1 VRLDRVGRVTIH
13 DRRGVQPDRRRE
25 RRILSAKPGRAIA
38 TQPPLLRATGISRQ
52 FGAIHALREVDFQLR
67 GGEVM
72 ALLGENGAGKSTLV
86 KILAGLV
93 RPDAGSIEIEGQEVD
108 LHSPARSR
116 ASGIAVVQQELSLV
130 PTLSAAE
137 NLAIGGGHVS
147 GLWTRRRLR
156 REAKPFLELVGLGSV
171 DPTTPV
177 ESLSVAER
185 QRVEIARLLAR
196 QAQILILDEPTAAL
210 ADAEIERV
218 MQLVRSLAAEGRAVV
233 YVTHRLGE
241 VFQIADRVTVL
252 RNGESQP
259 PVPVA
264 ELTFDTLVTR
274 ILGRPLEAMF
284 PERATS
290 VGTPVLELT
299 GVLADGLLEP
309 ISLAVG
315 AGEILGLAGQLGSG
329 AARLVRAVAGVQAV
343 KSGQVS
349 VGGRPVATYPIRRSI
364 RAGIAYCS
372 DDRKRDGLFP
382 IRTVTENLTT
392 PALATVAPHGVV
404 VRRREKR
411 LAQELA
417 GFFQIDR
424 RRLDHRAA
432 TLSGGNQQKVAL
444 GKWLGVRPR
453 VLLVEEPTLGVDVG
467 ARAEIYA
474 HLRKLAEDGLAVMF
488 ASSDFAE
495 VLGLADTVATFYR
508 GRLVRIAP
516 AEALSAAEVLRDVTH
531 AARAEASSAG

>member
-1 VRLDRVGRVTIH
+1 
-13 DRRGVQPDRRRE
+13 
-25 RRILSAKPGRAIA
+25 
-38 TQPPLLRATGISRQ
+38 
-52 FGAIHALREVDFQLR
+52 
-67 GGEVM
+67 M

-93 RPDAGSIEIEGQEVD
+93 RPDDGSIQIEGREVD
-108 LHSPARSR
+108 LHTPARSR
-116 ASGIAVVQQELSLV
+116 AAGIAVVQQELSLV

-137 NLAIGGGHVS
+137 NLFLGGGNVD
-147 GLWTRRRLR
+147 GLWTRRRLVR
-156 REAKPFLELVGLGSV
+156 RARPFLELVGLG
-171 DPTTPV
+171 DFDAATPV

-185 QRVEIARLLAR
+185 QLVEIARLVAR
-196 QAQILILDEPTAAL
+196 RAQILILDEPTAAL
-210 ADAEIERV
+210 ADVEIERV
-218 MQLVRSLAAEGRAVV
+218 ERVVRSLAAEGRAVV

-241 VFQIADRVTVL
+241 VFEIADRVTVL
-252 RNGESQP
+252 RNGESQE
-259 PVPVA
+259 PVPIGA
-264 ELTFDTLVTR
+264 LTLGELVTR

-284 PERATS
+284 PARATA
-290 VGTPVLELT
+290 VGAPVLD
-299 GVLADGLLEP
+299 VDGLLTDGLVEP
-309 ISLAVG
+309 ASFAVG

-329 AARLVRAVAGVQAV
+329 AGRLLRAVAGVQAV
-343 KSGQVS
+343 SAGQLRVE
-349 VGGRPVATYPIRRSI
+349 GRVLRTHSLRRAI

-392 PALATVAPHGVV
+392 PALAVVAPAGVV

-424 RRLDHRAA
+424 RRLEHRAA

-453 VLLVEEPTLGVDVG
+453 VLLVEEPTRGVDVG
-467 ARAEIYA
+467 ARAEIYL
-474 HLRKLAEDGLAVMF
+474 HLRQLAEQGLAVVF
-488 ASSDFAE
+488 ASSDLPE

-516 AEALSAAEVLRDVTH
+516 AHALSATEVLRDVTH
-531 AARAEASSAG
+531 HAGAEAAAAP

>member
-1 VRLDRVGRVTIH
+1 
-13 DRRGVQPDRRRE
+13 
-25 RRILSAKPGRAIA
+25 
-38 TQPPLLRATGISRQ
+38 
-52 FGAIHALREVDFQLR
+52 
-67 GGEVM
+67 M

-86 KILAGLV
+86 KILTGLV
-93 RPDAGSIEIEGQEVD
+93 RPDAGDVEIEGSRID
-108 LHSPARSR
+108 LSTPARSR
-116 ASGIAVVQQELSLV
+116 GAGIAVVQQELSLV

-147 GLWTRRRLR
+147 GLWTPRRLQK
-156 REAKPFLELVGLGSV
+156 EARPFLELVGLGYI
-171 DPTTPV
+171 DPGAPV
-177 ESLSVAER
+177 GSLSVAER

-196 QAQILILDEPTAAL
+196 QARILILDEPTAAL
-210 ADAEIERV
+210 ADAEIDRV
-218 MQLVRSLAAEGRAVV
+218 MQLVRSLADEGRSVV
-233 YVTHRLGE
+233 YVTHRLDE
-241 VFQIADRVTVL
+241 VFRIAHRVTVL

-259 PVPVA
+259 PVAVSG
-264 ELTFDTLVTR
+264 LTLDTLVTR

-284 PERATS
+284 PDRAVE
-290 VGTPVLELT
+290 VGEPVLDLSEVLT
-299 GVLADGLLEP
+299 EGLVQPVTLT
-309 ISLAVG
+309 VR

-343 KSGQVS
+343 GAGQVA
-349 VGGRPVATYPIRRSI
+349 VGGRPVATYPIRRAI

-392 PALATVAPHGVV
+392 PALAVVAPHGVV

-424 RRLDHRAA
+424 RRLEHRAV

-453 VLLVEEPTLGVDVG
+453 VLLVVEPTLGVDVG

-474 HLRKLAEDGLAVMF
+474 HLRTLARDGMALMF

-508 GRLVRIAP
+508 GSLVRMAP
-516 AEALSAAEVLRDVTH
+516 AHTLSAEAVLRDVT
-531 AARAEASSAG
+531 AAGAEAAAAG

>member
-1 VRLDRVGRVTIH
+1 
-13 DRRGVQPDRRRE
+13 
-25 RRILSAKPGRAIA
+25 
-38 TQPPLLRATGISRQ
+38 
-52 FGAIHALREVDFQLR
+52 
-67 GGEVM
+67 M

-86 KILAGLV
+86 KILTGLV
-93 RPDAGSIEIEGQEVD
+93 RPDAGTLAIDGQPVE
-108 LHSPARSR
+108 LSTPARSR
-116 ASGIAVVQQELSLV
+116 AAGIAVVQQELSLV

-137 NLAIGGGHVS
+137 NMAIGGGHVS
-147 GLWTRRRLR
+147 GLWTRRRLVR
-156 REAKPFLELVGLGSV
+156 DARPYLELVGLDYL
-171 DPTTPV
+171 DPAMPV
-177 ESLSVAER
+177 ESLSIAER

-196 QAQILILDEPTAAL
+196 QARILILDEPTAAL
-210 ADAEIERV
+210 ADVEIERV
-218 MQLVRSLAAEGRAVV
+218 TQLVRALADEGRSVI
-233 YVTHRLGE
+233 YVTHRLDE

-259 PVPVA
+259 PVAVR
-264 ELTFDTLVTR
+264 ELTLDTLVAR

-284 PERATS
+284 PERNRS
-290 VGTPVLELT
+290 DGDPVLQVVDVLT
-299 GVLADGLLEP
+299 DGLAAP
-309 ISLAVG
+309 VSLTVH

-329 AARLVRAVAGVQAV
+329 APRVLRAVAGVQHLRA
-343 KSGQVS
+343 GQVS
-349 VGGRPVATYPIRRSI
+349 VAGRQVVTYPIRRAI

-392 PALATVAPHGVV
+392 PALGAVAPHGVV

-417 GFFQIDR
+417 GFFQLDR
-424 RRLDHRAA
+424 RRLDHRAS

-474 HLRKLAEDGLAVMF
+474 HLRTLARDGLAVAF

-495 VLGLADTVATFYR
+495 VLGVADTVATFYR

-516 AEALSAAEVLRDVTH
+516 ATELSAADVLRDVTH
-531 AARAEASSAG
+531 AAAAKAASA